1 MDVTLAESDGSDVL
15 ESAVDELMF
24 AHQGEIELS
33 KAERLERFQHL
44 ISAGQVHTLAQAL
57 PLLLNL
63 KGKPYTL
70 LDHFPF
76 EELFRFQMPDEYV
89 FMTGRQ
95 VAKTTSTA
103 AEGVVKTSSIPHI
116 TQLYCTPLFEQVRRF
131 STMFVQPFIEQSPV
145 KRLWTG
151 TGTVQSV
158 LQRSF
163 RNNSKMVFSFALLNA
178 DRVRGISADMVSIDE
193 IQDMNRDHLP
203 IIMETMSASPWS
215 ITRYTGT
222 PKTLDNTLTSL
233 WRRSSQ
239 AEWFIPCMHCTTG
252 GHPTWNIPSLEFHLD
267 AMTGPQSRPDLDD
280 LSEKHPAVCCH
291 KCGKPISPRMGMW
304 RHRYPEKRWKCA
316 GYHVPQIIMPLHYK
330 DPTKWSTI
338 LAKREGWG
346 NTPMNVFYNE
356 VMGEPIDTASKLVS
370 MTELMSAAN
379 LGPLNPRWAK
389 SQRNRYR
396 LITMGVDWGGGG
408 EDGISFTTIALL
420 GLTHDGK
427 IHVLW
432 GKRLLTPH
440 DHIREARE
448 IKWWWDYFRPH
459 ILAHDYTG
467 AGSLRET
474 FLGQSGINVSSIM
487 PCMYVGAAKKAV
499 CYHVAPTIDHPRHH
513 YRVDKSRSL
522 LLTCAMIKL
531 GGMKFFNWDFESDEN
546 RGLIYD
552 FLSLIEEKTQ
562 TMAAG
567 ELYRIDRVE
576 DGTDDFAQAVNL
588 GAVACWYRMR
598 RWPNLHQLAQEAKMT
613 ESAASALASAS
624 TLLDDADSN
633 WMPEEMRV

>member
-1 MDVTLAESDGSDVL
+1 MDVNVVEPDGS
-15 ESAVDELMF
+15 AVMEAAIDELMD
-24 AHQGEIELS
+24 AQQGDIALS
-33 KAERLERFQHL
+33 KAERIERFQQL
-44 ISAGQVHTLAQAL
+44 ISENQVHTLAKVL

-70 LDHFPF
+70 LNHFPF
-76 EELFRFQMPDEYV
+76 EELFRFTMPDEYV

-103 AEGVVKTSSIPHI
+103 AEGVIKTSSIPHI

-145 KRLWTG
+145 KRLWVG
-151 TGTVQSV
+151 TSTTQSV

-163 RNNSKMVFSFALLNA
+163 KNNSKMVFSFALLNA

-193 IQDMNRDHLP
+193 IQDMMRDHLP

-222 PKTLDNTLTSL
+222 PKTLDNTLTTL

-239 AEWFIPCMHCTTG
+239 AEWFIPCTHCTTG

-267 AMTGPQSRPDLDD
+267 DMVGPYRDD
-280 LSEKHPAVCCH
+280 ISEKRPATICH
-291 KCGKPISPRMGMW
+291 KCRQSISPRLGMW
-304 RHRYPEKRWKCA
+304 RHRYPEKRWSCA
-316 GYHVPQIIMPLHYK
+316 GYHIPQIIMPLHYA
-330 DPTKWSTI
+330 DRTKWSKI

-370 MTELMSAAN
+370 MTELMAAAR
-379 LGPLNPRWAK
+379 LGPKDPRWAK
-389 SQRNRYR
+389 ARARRYKY
-396 LITMGVDWGGGG
+396 LTMGVDWGGGG
-408 EDGISFTTIALL
+408 EDGISFTTIALV
-420 GLTHDGK
+420 GMTFDGK
-427 IHVLW
+427 LEVIW

-440 DHIREARE
+440 DHIGEARE

-459 ILAHDYTG
+459 LLAHDYTG

-474 FLGQSGINVSSIM
+474 FLGQSGINVNSIM
-487 PCMYVGAAKKAV
+487 PCMYVGAAKKAI

-513 YRVDKSRSL
+513 YRIDKSRSL

-531 GGMKFFNWDFESDEN
+531 GGMQFFNWDFESDEN

-552 FLSLIEEKTQ
+552 FLALIEEKTQ
-562 TMAAG
+562 TMSAG
-567 ELYRIDRVE
+567 ELYRIDRA
-576 DGTDDFAQAVNL
+576 DDMTDDFAQAVNL
-588 GAVACWYRMR
+588 ATVACWYRAR
-598 RWPNLHQLAQEAKMT
+598 QWPDLHRLAQEARLG
-613 ESAASALASAS
+613 ESFAAAMSGAS
-624 TLLDDADSN
+624 TLFDDSESN
-633 WMPEEMRV
+633 WMPDEMRV